1 MSDTPSSDG
10 AVSATGDQQKDI
22 VDHLSEATGYF
33 HDDDAARLRDIAE
46 ASGQKPVGIVK
57 AGVEKEIERRDW
69 KCVHFEHSEDD
80 EYPSRNAYEYYRI
93 NKSLQLEFEA
103 AVDALPAEKGA
114 FNRPPALEIAAD
126 TLRDKARE
134 HEAKADKAEK
144 WLLENDHEL
153 PEVEEPLDDEEE
165 VAV

>member
-1 MSDTPSSDG
+1 M
-10 AVSATGDQQKDI
+10 TGESKSKEKDI

-33 HDDDAARLRDIAE
+33 HDDDAARLRDIASE
-46 ASGQKPVGIVK
+46 SGQKPVGIVK
-57 AGVEKEIERRDW
+57 AGVEKEIKRREW

-93 NKSLQLEFEA
+93 NKSLQLEYEA
-103 AVDALPAEKGA
+103 AIEALPTEEHP
-114 FNRPPALEIAAD
+114 FNEPPVLEIATD

-144 WLLENDHEL
+144 WLRENDHSL
-153 PEVEEPLDDEEE
+153 PAVEHPVEDRDIQ
-165 VAV
+165 VTD